1 VPPEDLPIEDGPA
14 PGEPGARVEVVDDGG
29 RPALAIDGAIQSV
42 GLDAGGAAGGY
53 WAAMLPDRTPRDA
66 LLLGLGGGT
75 IAHLLVSAFG
85 PLPIVGVDDD
95 PAVLA
100 LGRAA
105 FGLDLPNLEV
115 VLADAFGYVAECRR
129 SFDFVCVD
137 LYRDGH
143 IPARVCAP
151 RFLADVERVLR
162 PDGTLTLNLA
172 RDRLAGDRLRRIER
186 RFAVVKRILVGF
198 NLVVHCVRRPPTFE
212 AEAGGRAGRRA
223 AGTPNR
229 KPARGGKRAGRR
241 GRGWHGFC

>member
-1 VPPEDLPIEDGPA
+1 VPDDEGPA
-14 PGEPGARVEVVDDGG
+14 PGEPGARVELVDDGG
-29 RPALAIDGAIQSV
+29 RPALAIDGAVQSV
-42 GLDAGGAAGGY
+42 ALDAGGAAGGY
-53 WAAMLPDRTPRDA
+53 WAAMLPERAPRDA

-75 IAHLLVSAFG
+75 IAHLLVRACG

-95 PAVLA
+95 PAVIA

-115 VLADAFGYVAECRR
+115 VLADAFDYVAECRR

-137 LYRDGH
+137 LYRNGQ

-162 PDGTLTLNLA
+162 PGGTLTLNLA
-172 RDRLAGDRLRRIER
+172 RDRLAGDRLRRIAR

-198 NLVVHCVRRPPTFE
+198 NLVVHCVRRPPAFEFE
-212 AEAGGRAGRRA
+212 AGDRAGRRT
-223 AGTPNR
+223 AGAPNP
-229 KPARGGKRAGRR
+229 KASRGGKRAERR
-241 GRGWHGFC
+241 GRGWHGLC